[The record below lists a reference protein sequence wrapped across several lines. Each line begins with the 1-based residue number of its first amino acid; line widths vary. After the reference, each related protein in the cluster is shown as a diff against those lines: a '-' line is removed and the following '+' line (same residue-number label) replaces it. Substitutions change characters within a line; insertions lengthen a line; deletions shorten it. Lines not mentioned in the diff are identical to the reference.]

1 MSIKV
6 YKNNVCIIIFICY
19 NVQMNTNDKM
29 SEMVAFLKSRGFIFP
44 SSEIYGGLPGVYD
57 YGHYGYLFFQ
67 NIKAAW
73 MNSMIRERNDIV
85 ALDSAIFMHPT
96 TWKASGHLD
105 SFGDPQIDCR
115 KCKAR
120 FRADHVLEDFGIN
133 ADKAT
138 ITFINEE
145 LNKLR
150 AEKKLFCI
158 NCKSNDLT
166 EARDVNLLVRTNFG
180 SPIGDIRTLPE
191 DQILYPRGETCQGI
205 YLQYKNTID
214 SMHMKLPFGIAQ
226 IGKAFRN
233 EIAAKQFVFRTREFE
248 QMEMQYFFDPNA
260 GNVGLSHNDTKADSG
275 PLPASPAR
283 GGATETERLFEYWHQ
298 TRWDFYLDYGIEES
312 KLNWHKHDKLAH
324 YASDAYDIEYNYS
337 MLGGF
342 KELEGVHARGDWD
355 LSQHSKFSGVDL
367 SYFDES
373 KKERF
378 IPHIVETS
386 VGVARIGLAFID
398 NAYTIEEVNA
408 GLSPNPS
415 PQEGGTTQ
423 YKKVETRIVLKLDK
437 RLSPIKVAVL
447 PLFKKE
453 HLQSKARE
461 IWQTLNK
468 IYMSEYDESGSIG
481 KRYRRQDEIGTPYC
495 VTVDYDTVDEVS
507 PNYNTVT
514 IRDRD
519 TMEQRRIKIDDILGN
534 VKI

>member
-1 MSIKV
+1 M
-6 YKNNVCIIIFICY
+6 
-19 NVQMNTNDKM
+19 
-29 SEMVAFLKSRGFIFP
+29 
-44 SSEIYGGLPGVYD
+44 
-57 YGHYGYLFFQ
+57 
-67 NIKAAW
+67 
-73 MNSMIRERNDIV
+73 
-85 ALDSAIFMHPT
+85 
-96 TWKASGHLD
+96 
-105 SFGDPQIDCR
+105 
-115 KCKAR
+115 
-120 FRADHVLEDFGIN
+120 
-133 ADKAT
+133 
-138 ITFINEE
+138 
-145 LNKLR
+145 
-150 AEKKLFCI
+150 
-158 NCKSNDLT
+158 
-166 EARDVNLLVRTNFG
+166 
-180 SPIGDIRTLPE
+180 
-191 DQILYPRGETCQGI
+191 
-205 YLQYKNTID
+205 
-214 SMHMKLPFGIAQ
+214 
-226 IGKAFRN
+226 
-233 EIAAKQFVFRTREFE
+233 
-248 QMEMQYFFDPNA
+248 
-260 GNVGLSHNDTKADSG
+260 
-275 PLPASPAR
+275 
-283 GGATETERLFEYWHQ
+283 FEYWHQ
-298 TRWDFYLDYGIEES
+298 TRWAFYLDYGIDES
-312 KLNWHKHDKLAH
+312 KLKWHKHDKLAH

-398 NAYTIEEVNA
+398 NAYTVEEVNA

-415 PQEGGTTQ
+415 PQERGTTQ

>member
-1 MSIKV
+1 
-6 YKNNVCIIIFICY
+6 
-19 NVQMNTNDKM
+19 MNTNDKM
-29 SEMVAFLKSRGFIFP
+29 DNEIGKKIKLNLDEMAAFLKSRGFIFP

-67 NIKAAW
+67 NVKAAW
-73 MNSMIRERNDIV
+73 MNSMIRERDDIV

-120 FRADHVLEDFGIN
+120 FRADHVLESFDIN
-133 ADKAT
+133 ADKMP
-138 ITFINEE
+138 IDFINEE

-150 AEKKLFCI
+150 AEKKLFCT

-166 EARDVNLLVRTNFG
+166 EARDFNLLVRTNFG
-180 SPIGDIRTLPE
+180 SPVGDLRTLPE

-214 SMHMKLPFGIAQ
+214 SMHPKLPFGIAQ

-233 EIAAKQFVFRTREFE
+233 EIAAKQYVFRTRELE
-248 QMEMQYFFDPNA
+248 QMEMQYFFNP
-260 GNVGLSHNDTKADSG
+260 KASD
-275 PLPASPAR
+275 
-283 GGATETERLFEYWHQ
+283 TETERLFEYWHQ
-298 TRWDFYLDYGIEES
+298 TRWAFYLDYGIDES
-312 KLNWHKHDKLAH
+312 KLKWHKHDKLAH
-324 YASDAYDIEYNYS
+324 YASDAYDIEYDYNI
-337 MLGGF
+337 LGGF

-367 SYFDES
+367 SYFDEAS
-373 KKERF
+373 KERF
-378 IPHIVETS
+378 IPHIVETA
-386 VGVARIGLAFID
+386 VGVARMGLAFID
-398 NAYTIEEVNA
+398 NAYKVEEVKD
-408 GLSPNPS
+408 G
-415 PQEGGTTQ
+415 
-423 YKKVETRIVLKLDK
+423 ETRIVLKLDK

-447 PLFKKE
+447 PLSKKE
-453 HLQSKARE
+453 PLQSKARE
-461 IWQTLNK
+461 IWKTLNK
-468 IYMSEYDESGSIG
+468 IYMCEYDESGSIG

-495 VTVDYDTVDEVS
+495 VTVDFDTVDEAS

-519 TMEQRRIKIDDILGN
+519 SMIQKRIKIAELLESI
-534 VKI
+534 KI